1 VVDTG
6 TKIFAAVGGI
16 LLVFVGMW
24 AVVHNNGEHVRFS
37 ASVGS
42 SYSPA
47 MRRFSGI
54 LVAVVGVVAAT
65 VAVVQLF
72 S

>member
-1 VVDTG
+1 MDTG
-6 TKIFAAVGGI
+6 TKILAAVGGVV
-16 LLVFVGMW
+16 LVFVGMW
-24 AVVHNNGEHVRFS
+24 AVVHNNGQQVRFS

-47 MRRFSGI
+47 LRRFSGI
-54 LVAVVGVVAAT
+54 VVAVVGIVAAT
-65 VAVVQLF
+65 VAVVQLV